1 MGPYQKWLLSN
12 PAGLVAAGALTCATA
27 AGLFVGIGQVRCTL
41 IEEDFAKTKSRFT
54 EEIESLRAE
63 QDTNYKALA
72 DVVSETVRRVAAHL
86 KDTREG
92 EPRAEP
98 AKEEATADDP
108 PKDEPEKEPE

>member
-1 MGPYQKWLLSN
+1 MCQYHKWLLSN
-12 PAGLVAAGALTCATA
+12 PVGLVAAAALTCATA

-41 IEEDFAKTKSRFT
+41 IEEDFALMKSSFAAET
-54 EEIESLRAE
+54 ESLRAE
-63 QDTNYKALA
+63 QETNYKALA
-72 DVVSETVRRVAAHL
+72 DAVRETVRRVAAHL
-86 KDTREG
+86 KDAREG